1 MAAERGCRRGSF
13 LFLTVAAAALAG
25 CVGVLNPVTG
35 EEDWSTVTEEQE
47 IAFGVEAHE
56 QFLAEYGYYDDP
68 ALQAYVAEIGERLL
82 PHTHRPDFPYQF
94 TVLDSEEVNAFA
106 TPGYVYVARG
116 LLAQLQS
123 EAELAAL
130 LGHELAH
137 ITARHAARRI
147 GQRQTIKALGWLVER
162 ISGKKAVIRAADLLG
177 EAYLSGYSR
186 DAEREADRLGAE
198 YATAAGYDPAA
209 MRNLLQGLRD
219 LERMR
224 AAIGH
229 PETGGGLFATHP
241 HTGERLEEAR
251 RGSRAAAWDGE
262 GRIGRGDYLE
272 RIDGLAVGPDPAQ
285 GLLRDGW
292 FLYPPDR
299 VAFRTPRD
307 WEARNLP
314 DRVDMRSPDGSH
326 GLVLF
331 LFEREPKE
339 TACDFLAAHYE
350 GRPRVLQVG
359 TYIGCEMRTHEG
371 DVLVELTAVVHAED
385 GVLMFVAQ
393 PPAASGRH
401 EQAVRVS
408 LDSLR
413 AMTDEELQAA
423 RPARLRIRAAAAGER
438 YRDLA
443 RGAGWHEHPA
453 AWLRV
458 INGDWPGGEPAA
470 GLLVKTVAQ

>member
-1 MAAERGCRRGSF
+1 MAAERGCRRGSH

-47 IAFGVEAHE
+47 IAFGIEAHE
-56 QFLAEYGYYDDP
+56 GILAEYGYYDDP
-68 ALQAYVAEIGERLL
+68 ALQAYVAEVGERLL

-94 TVLDSEEVNAFA
+94 TVLDSEVVNAFA
-106 TPGYVYVARG
+106 TPGYVYVTRG
-116 LLAQLQS
+116 LLAQMQS

-147 GQRQTIKALGWLVER
+147 GQSQTVAALGWLVER
-162 ISGKKAVIRAADLLG
+162 ISGKKAVTRAANLLG
-177 EAYLSGYSR
+177 HAYLSGYSR

-219 LERMR
+219 MERMR
-224 AAIGH
+224 ADAGY
-229 PETGGGLFATHP
+229 PDAGGGLFATHP
-241 HTGERLEEAR
+241 RTGERLKEAQ
-251 RGSRAAAWDGE
+251 RAAARDGA

-272 RIDGLAVGPDPAQ
+272 RIDGLMVGPDPEQ

-292 FLYPPDR
+292 FFYPPDR
-299 VAFRTPRD
+299 VAFRAPRG
-307 WEARNLP
+307 WTVRNLP
-314 DRVDMRSPDGSH
+314 DRVDMRSRDESR

-339 TACDFLAAHYE
+339 SACDFLTAYYE
-350 GRPRVLQVG
+350 GRTRAQQVG
-359 TYIGCEMRTHEG
+359 AYSGCAMRTHE
-371 DVLVELTAVVHAED
+371 DEELVELTAVAHAED
-385 GVLMFVAQ
+385 RVLMFVAQ
-393 PPAASGRH
+393 PPADSGRH
-401 EQAVRVS
+401 EQAVRAS

-413 AMTDEELQAA
+413 AMTDEELLDT
-423 RPARLRIRAAAAGER
+423 RPAWLRVRAAVAGDR
-438 YRDLA
+438 YEDLT

-453 AWLRV
+453 AWLRM

-470 GLLVKTVAQ
+470 GLLVKTVVQ

>member
-13 LFLTVAAAALAG
+13 LFLIAASAALAG

-35 EEDWSTVTEEQE
+35 KEDWSTVTEEQE
-47 IAFGVEAHE
+47 IAFGIEAHE
-56 QFLAEYGYYDDP
+56 GILAEYGYYDDS
-68 ALQAYVAEIGERLL
+68 ALQAYVAEVGERLL

-94 TVLDSEEVNAFA
+94 TVLDSEVVNAFA
-106 TPGYVYVARG
+106 TPGYVYVTRG
-116 LLAQLQS
+116 LLAQMQS

-147 GQRQTIKALGWLVER
+147 GQSQTVAALGWLVER
-162 ISGKKAVIRAADLLG
+162 ISGKKAVTRVADFLG
-177 EAYLSGYSR
+177 KAYLSGYGR

-209 MRNLLQGLRD
+209 MHNLLQGLWD
-219 LERMR
+219 MERMY
-224 AAIGH
+224 ADAGY
-229 PETGGGLFATHP
+229 PDAGGGLFATHP
-241 HTGERLEEAR
+241 RTGERLKDAR
-251 RGSRAAAWDGE
+251 QAAARDGA
-262 GRIGRGDYLE
+262 GRTGRGDYLE
-272 RIDGLAVGPDPAQ
+272 RIDGLAVGPDPEQ

-307 WEARNLP
+307 WAVRNLP
-314 DRVDMRSPDGSH
+314 DRVDMRSPGGSH

-331 LFEREPKE
+331 LFERESQE
-339 TACDFLAAHYE
+339 SACDFLDAYYE
-350 GRPRVLQVG
+350 GRTRARQVG
-359 TYIGCEMRTHEG
+359 AYIGCTMRTHE
-371 DVLVELTAVVHAED
+371 DEELVELTVVAHAED

-393 PPAASGRH
+393 PPVDSGHH
-401 EQAVRVS
+401 EQAVRVA

-413 AMTDEELQAA
+413 VMTDEELLDT

-438 YRDLA
+438 YEDLA

-453 AWLRV
+453 AWLRM

-470 GLLVKTVAQ
+470 GLLVKTVVQ

>member
-47 IAFGVEAHE
+47 LALGAEAHE
-56 QFLAEYGYYDDP
+56 HLLAEYGYYDDS
-68 ALQAYVAEIGERLL
+68 ALQAYVAEVGERLL

-106 TPGYVYVARG
+106 TPGYVYVTRG
-116 LLAQLQS
+116 ILAQLQS

-137 ITARHAARRI
+137 ITARHTARGL
-147 GQRQTIKALGWLVER
+147 GQRQTVDALGWLVER
-162 ISGKKAVIRAADLLG
+162 VSGAPAVRQAAGLFG

-224 AAIGH
+224 ADAGH
-229 PETGGGLFATHP
+229 PEAGGGLFATHP
-241 HTGERLEEAR
+241 RTGERLEEAR
-251 RGSRAAAWDGE
+251 RQSRASRDDG
-262 GRIGRGDYLE
+262 GRVGRDDYLE

-299 VAFRTPRD
+299 VAFRTPRG

-314 DRVDMRSPDGSH
+314 DRVDMRSPDG
-326 GLVLF
+326 GRRLTLF
-331 LFEREPKE
+331 LFERRPEWS
-339 TACDFLAAHYE
+339 ACDFLTAHYE
-350 GRPRVLQVG
+350 GRARPRRVGAYPGCVLTTRADGAPAQ
-359 TYIGCEMRTHEG
+359 
-371 DVLVELTAVVHAED
+371 LFAAAHAAG
-385 GVLMFVAQ
+385 GVLMFVAR
-393 PPAASGRH
+393 PPAVSRYH
-401 EQAVRVS
+401 ERLVRAS

-413 AMTDEELQAA
+413 AMTDAELQAA
-423 RPARLRIRAAAAGER
+423 RPARLRIRAVAAGER
-438 YRDLA
+438 YEELA
-443 RGAGWHEHPA
+443 RGAQWSERPA
-453 AWLRV
+453 AWLRMV
-458 INGDWPGGEPAA
+458 NGDWPGGEPTA
-470 GLLVKTVAQ
+470 GELVKTVVQ